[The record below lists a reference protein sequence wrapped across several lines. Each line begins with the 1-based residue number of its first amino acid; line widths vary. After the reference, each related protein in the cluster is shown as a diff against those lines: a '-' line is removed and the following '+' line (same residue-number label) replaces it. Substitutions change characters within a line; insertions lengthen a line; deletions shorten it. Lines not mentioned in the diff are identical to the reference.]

1 MNFCWVTLKVSNL
14 DNSLKFYNEILG
26 LPINS
31 RHSGNG
37 IELAMLGEESQPK
50 IELIANANTGNI
62 NPGSSISV
70 GILVD
75 SLKETVEFLKNKQIE
90 VIRGPIIINP
100 NTQFAFIHDPDG
112 YEVQLVESK

>member
-14 DNSLKFYNEILG
+14 DNSLKFYHELLG

-37 IELAMLGEESQPK
+37 VELAMLGEESQPK
-50 IELIANANTGNI
+50 IELISNTNTVNI
-62 NPGSSISV
+62 NPGASISV

-75 SLKETVEFLKNKQIE
+75 SLEETLEFLRCKQIE
-90 VIRGPIIINP
+90 VIRGPITVNP
-100 NTQFAFIHDPDG
+100 HTQFAFIHDPDG